1 MFRNNDIYSFF
12 QNLLQCFSSVTK
24 GKLKYKRVLLKL
36 SGELFGEKDGKG
48 IGFDRFKEIAGQI
61 AKIWKKTG
69 IELAIVVG
77 GGNIFR
83 GRERASGVDEAAADY
98 MGMLATVINGM
109 ALQDAL
115 ERSGAPTRM
124 MTAFEIRTV
133 AEPYIRRRA
142 IRHIEKGRVVIFTA
156 GTGSPFF
163 TTDSG
168 AALRAIETH
177 CDIILKA
184 TNVDGVYSKDPK
196 VNPKAK
202 LFKHLTYQEAI
213 EKNLKVMD
221 VTAFALCQK
230 HKMPIIV
237 FNVEKLKDMDEL
249 LKGKNFGTLVS

>member
-1 MFRNNDIYSFF
+1 M
-12 QNLLQCFSSVTK
+12 TK
-24 GKLKYKRVLLKL
+24 SKLKYKRVLLKL
-36 SGELFGEKDGKG
+36 SGELFGENKGKG
-48 IGFDRFKEIAGQI
+48 IDFDRFKEIASRI
-61 AKIWKKTG
+61 TNIWKKTG

-98 MGMLATVINGM
+98 MGMLATIINGM

-142 IRHIEKGRVVIFTA
+142 IRHIEKGRIVIFTA
-156 GTGSPFF
+156 GTGNPFF
-163 TTDSG
+163 STDSR
-168 AALRAIETH
+168 AAFKAIQTE
-177 CDIILKA
+177 CNVILKP
-184 TNVDGVYSKDPK
+184 TNVEGVYSVDPK
-196 VNPKAK
+196 VNPKARLYK
-202 LFKHLTYQEAI
+202 KLTYQEAI

-221 VTAFALCQK
+221 ATAFALCRK

-237 FNVEKLKDMDEL
+237 FNIEKLKDMDKL
-249 LKGKNFGTLVS
+249 LQGNFFGTLVS